1 MSLSAGGAGGG
12 DSLMDRVLAD
22 GRIRWQALFGAV
34 VGGVAYAVFQGWI
47 STVLALFRVPVTWLS
62 GLTSFYGDLV
72 GLIYG
77 VPAAIISGSWDQVLP
92 LVESAGILGF
102 VVALA
107 IVLTTLYVVAEVV
120 SRL

>member
-1 MSLSAGGAGGG
+1 MSLSAGGSGG
-12 DSLMDRVLAD
+12 DGPPVRGDGTLLWGSILGTAVGSVVLA
-22 GRIRWQALFGAV
+22 IFE
-34 VGGVAYAVFQGWI
+34 GWI
-47 STVLALFRVPVTWLS
+47 TTILALLRVPVTWLQ
-62 GLTSFYGDLV
+62 GLGDFF
-72 GLIYG
+72 GAATRLIYG

-107 IVLTTLYVVAEVV
+107 IVLTTLYIVAEVV